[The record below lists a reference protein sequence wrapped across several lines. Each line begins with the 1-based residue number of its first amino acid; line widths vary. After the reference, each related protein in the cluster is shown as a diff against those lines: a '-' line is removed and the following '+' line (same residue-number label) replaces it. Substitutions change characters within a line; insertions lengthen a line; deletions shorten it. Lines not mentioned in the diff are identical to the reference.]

1 MIRTIQISA
10 ITLSLLVVACTEQGV
25 EPSTERTADTPAP
38 TQVEAPGVTAE
49 SVQDARPEFY
59 DQVLRLEPQVTR
71 NGFLRLTDPVI
82 NDPDAAP
89 ILLLRIE
96 STAQDTMLRAALVE
110 ALPRTGGDYASQL
123 VALIPTE
130 KDDVVRSVM
139 VRSLRTAD
147 AEAAIV
153 GLKLGLE
160 DSATDV
166 RAEAA
171 RTLARRQDG
180 AALSAELIAALGDD
194 DLAVR
199 VEASRALGALSVTE
213 AIPALSG
220 ALEHDEADVRLNA
233 LRAISRIDAQAART
247 LPGLDRLTGDPDP
260 RIVRV
265 ASEIAATR

>member
-1 MIRTIQISA
+1 MLPRHRKQRC
-10 ITLSLLVVACTEQGV
+10 SL
-25 EPSTERTADTPAP
+25 R
-38 TQVEAPGVTAE
+38 PGVTAE
-49 SVQDARPEFY
+49 SVQNARPEFF
-59 DQVLRLEPQVTR
+59 DRVLRLEPQVTR
-71 NGFLRLTDPVI
+71 NGFLRLTDPII

-89 ILLLRIE
+89 VLLMRIE

-110 ALPRTGGDYASQL
+110 ALPRTGGDYAEQL
-123 VALIPTE
+123 VGLMPSE

-147 AEAAIV
+147 GEAALA
-153 GLKLGLE
+153 GLELGLT

-171 RTLARRQDG
+171 RTLARRSDG
-180 AALSAELIAALGDD
+180 GALSAELITALEDE

-199 VEASRALGALSVTE
+199 VEASRALGALAVAE

-220 ALEHDEADVRLNA
+220 ALEDDEADVRLNA
-233 LRAISRIDAQAART
+233 LRAISRIDAQAARA
-247 LPGLDRLTGDPDP
+247 LPVVDRLTSDPDP